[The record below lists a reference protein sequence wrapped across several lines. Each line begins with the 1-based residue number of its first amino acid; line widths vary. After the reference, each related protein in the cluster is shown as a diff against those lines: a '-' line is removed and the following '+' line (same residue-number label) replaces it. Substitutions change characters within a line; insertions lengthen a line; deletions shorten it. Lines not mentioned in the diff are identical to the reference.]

1 MPSTNG
7 SDYLKPLYQRLGALY
22 GLESRS
28 VLVTKILLLNKW
40 SKILHLHWIEF
51 MYIRKPVVFLSLSSM
66 LTIITL
72 FVLKKLFRIKIVI
85 TLHNVIPHEIFSWPI
100 EYVFFKAVLALSDK
114 IFVHSDYASKVAKSL
129 YDVSPTKIVKVFHPS
144 WIEVYANTMPKK
156 KARELLKIP
165 YSGFVFGFF
174 GEVRKYKG
182 VHLLLKAFQGL
193 RIENTW
199 LIIAGA
205 ANPRYL
211 AELRK
216 IVSHDDF
223 LTSHVI
229 MVPRRIKREEVQV
242 YVKVCDVG
250 VVPYT
255 ETFSPA
261 SLLLFMSFG
270 IPVIAPKLPSV
281 MEYCPKEASFFFKS
295 NDLIDLQRT
304 MELAVKS
311 KSKLLEFG
319 LRARDEMRKL
329 TWNKLARATYE
340 SYTRLS
346 ATYQSINGDRA
357 RKGVHE
363 LVKIIEKG
371 I

>member
-1 MPSTNG
+1 MLLMGKQKIYQPSSIGVMPSTNG
-7 SDYLKPLYQRLGALY
+7 SDYLRPLYQRLGTLY

-51 MYIRKPVVFLSLSSM
+51 MYIRKPIVFLYLLSM

-85 TLHNVIPHEIFSWPI
+85 TLHNVVPHEIFSWPI
-100 EYVFFKAVLALSDK
+100 EYVFFKAVLSLSET

-129 YDVSPTKIVKVFHPS
+129 YDISPTKIVKVFHPS
-144 WIEVYANTMPKK
+144 WIEVYTNTIPKE
-156 KARELLKIP
+156 KAREMLKMP
-165 YSGFVFGFF
+165 YNGFVFGFF
-174 GEVRKYKG
+174 GELRKYKG
-182 VHLLLKAFQGL
+182 VHHLLKAFQRL

-199 LIIAGA
+199 LIIAGSA
-205 ANPRYL
+205 SSKYL
-211 AELRK
+211 AELRR
-216 IVSHDDF
+216 IILHDEF

-229 MVPRRIKREEVQV
+229 MVPRRIKREEVQA

-270 IPVIAPKLPSV
+270 VPVIAPRLPAV
-281 MEYCPKEASFFFKS
+281 MEYCPKEASFFFKPD
-295 NDLIDLQRT
+295 DLIDLQRT

-319 LRARDEMRKL
+319 LRARDEMKKL
-329 TWNKLARATYE
+329 TWDKLARATYE
-340 SYTRLS
+340 SYTRYWQL
-346 ATYQSINGDRA
+346 ANQ
-357 RKGVHE
+357 
-363 LVKIIEKG
+363 
-371 I
+371 